1 MLRGICSFV
10 CATLAVLIV
19 SGSAKAD
26 TMTLTFNGVTP
37 WGTTVLAGTENEAVF
52 AGVMNWLDPSN
63 NAIYTYCIDVKHSV
77 PVGSNT
83 YTVESLNTGNL
94 NFDPAAQ
101 TAIKNLFALHLA
113 SNGPANIDAAPTF
126 SNLDAAEFQIALWD
140 LIYNYSNGLHLPAD
154 ALTFSPYNGVPDAGQ
169 IAAVTD
175 PTTGWAAQAYAA
187 PASTGANLDIQA
199 LYLDGAQNQSLFLGV
214 VNQLNPVPLQ
224 SSLVG
229 GIGLLALLAVVR
241 VRRRLSV

>member
-1 MLRGICSFV
+1 MLRGTLSFV
-10 CATLAVLIV
+10 CAGLAVLII

-37 WGTTVLAGTENEAVF
+37 WGTTVLAGADNGAVF
-52 AGVMNWLDPSN
+52 AGVMNWLDQSN
-63 NAIYTYCIDVKHSV
+63 NPVYTYCIDVNHSV

-83 YTVESLNTGNL
+83 YTVETLNTGNL

-113 SNGPANIDAAPTF
+113 SNGPANINATPTF

-140 LIYNYSNGLHLPAD
+140 LIYNYSNGVHLGAD
-154 ALTFSPYNGVPDAGQ
+154 ALTFAPYNGVPDAGQ
-169 IAAVTD
+169 ISAVTD
-175 PTTGWAAQAYAA
+175 PSTGWAAQAYAA
-187 PASTGANLDIQA
+187 PASTGANLDVEA
-199 LYLDGAQNQSLFLGV
+199 LYLDGAQNQGIFLGV

-229 GIGLLALLAVVR
+229 GIALLALLAAVRAKRVVHA
-241 VRRRLSV
+241 